1 MTDTVKTFA
10 TRHEKLFLKG
20 LGSFA
25 EDQKVS
31 RYELLQRYIQTAE
44 YRTNWGEVDKY
55 KVLDYARK
63 CLRVQYNG

>member
-1 MTDTVKTFA
+1 MTDNVRIFA
-10 TRHEKLFLKG
+10 IQHEKLFLKG
-20 LGSFA
+20 LGTFA

-31 RYELLQRYIQTAE
+31 RYELLQRYIQAAE

-55 KVLDYARK
+55 KALDYARK